1 MSGRYGR
8 PVLACVTVACPAIA
22 RMLRTPN
29 PTVWTRRTQSMPADA
44 PFGHALRLRG
54 RCGRRIGAL
63 LREMQRGRWEGEG
76 GGRGGKG
83 ARVILEENV
92 VSRNLPKRGA
102 LA

>member
-1 MSGRYGR
+1 MDAQSLPVGRSLWQALLRRGCCGR
-8 PVLACVTVACPAIA
+8 PIQLRA
-22 RMLRTPN
+22 RCGRG
-29 PTVWTRRTQSMPADA
+29 